1 MTGVC
6 TISAIRSGDP
16 TAVNWRRRGHPAVR
30 GNAPDQARPGG
41 GAAGRAAARRE
52 ARLAN
57 ERWPLAVR
65 RAGGVG
71 VGEGGWRRRRA
82 VAKWSTARWPLT

>member
-71 VGEGGWRRRRA
+71 VGERGVAASKGGG
-82 VAKWSTARWPLT
+82 

>member
-16 TAVNWRRRGHPAVR
+16 TAVNWRRRGHPVVR

-41 GAAGRAAARRE
+41 GAAGGTAARLSAEGRRALPIPVAIGWPDQMAAAFSSDVAQRGARE
-52 ARLAN
+52 
-57 ERWPLAVR
+57 
-65 RAGGVG
+65 
-71 VGEGGWRRRRA
+71 
-82 VAKWSTARWPLT
+82 